1 MPVEHLVVTFFPIW
15 KGHENISVSFAI
27 FSKFL
32 LRIHGVPSY
41 LFSVDYLF
49 SADTKLWASLWHV
62 YIMDKIQS
70 HSLVLCNHLTFLVQT
85 QDYGPICGMC
95 ILWTKINLIHWFF
108 VNPCLEPI

>member
-1 MPVEHLVVTFFPIW
+1 MPVEHLVVTFFPIC

-27 FSKFL
+27 FSKIL

-41 LFSVDYLF
+41 LFS
-49 SADTKLWASLWHV
+49 ADRKLLASLWHV

-70 HSLVLCNHLTFLVQT
+70 HSLVLCNHITFLVHT

-95 ILWTKINLIHWFF
+95 ILWTKIKLIRWFY
-108 VNPCLEPI
+108 VNPCLEPL

>member
-1 MPVEHLVVTFFPIW
+1 MKTF
-15 KGHENISVSFAI
+15 VSFAI
-27 FSKFL
+27 FSKNL

-41 LFSVDYLF
+41 LFS
-49 SADTKLWASLWHV
+49 ADRNLWASLWHV

-95 ILWTKINLIHWFF
+95 ILWTKIKLIHWFY
-108 VNPCLEPI
+108 VNPCLEPL